1 MDSTKKT
8 DKKLKK
14 GFTTGS
20 VATLAAKAAVYMLL
34 TGEIIDED
42 YIILPGGEKYASKI
56 FAPYVDENKKQASC
70 FVKKPESDDPD
81 VTAGIKIYATVS
93 LTQADN
99 SDELQEKT
107 KYNRNT
113 DFTDM
118 ASAKIEENIEI
129 TGGEGIGI
137 VTRPGL
143 NQKISEYAINETP
156 RKMIKQA
163 VSEVMDELGFYGR
176 LKVEISAPEGIEIA
190 KKTFNP
196 HMGIE
201 GGISIIGTTG
211 IVEPMSTK
219 ALTDTILLDLKM
231 HYEENN
237 KRCIIVPGNYGVTFL
252 KNSYGISEKEI
263 VLCSNYVGESIKMA
277 VDTGFKNI
285 IFCSHIGKLIKVYG
299 GIMNTHSMY
308 GDHRMELMKTAFLKI
323 MGGNTEYLDTSEEI
337 MNCVSTTAVL
347 DLLFNSQNG
356 KQIVNDISNEIV
368 RESLN
373 NLYKAAKMSE
383 KFDDDILIKCI
394 MYENSYGELSNSD
407 FI

>member
-1 MDSTKKT
+1 MDSKNKI

-20 VATLAAKAAVYMLL
+20 VATLAAKASAYMLL
-34 TGEIIDED
+34 TGRIIDECD
-42 YIILPGGEKYASKI
+42 IVLPGGEKYVSKI
-56 FAPYVDENKKQASC
+56 SDPYVDENKKVARC
-70 FVKKPESDDPD
+70 FVTKPHSDDPD
-81 VTAGIKIYATVS
+81 VTAGIEIYATVS
-93 LTQADN
+93 IIQVDN
-99 SDELQEKT
+99 NDSLQEKIKERVNENFAYT
-107 KYNRNT
+107 S
-113 DFTDM
+113 
-118 ASAKIEENIEI
+118 SAKTEENIEI
-129 TGGEGIGI
+129 TGGIGIGI

-143 NQKISEYAINETP
+143 NQKVSEYAINETP
-156 RKMIKQA
+156 RKMIKHA
-163 VSEVMDELGFYGR
+163 ISEVMDEVGFCGR
-176 LKVEISAPEGIEIA
+176 IKVEISAPKGIEIA

-252 KNSYGISEKEI
+252 KNNYGINEKEI

-277 VDTGFKNI
+277 IDIGFKNI

-308 GDHRMELMKTAFLKI
+308 GDHRMELMKAAYLKI
-323 MGGNTEYLDTSEEI
+323 ANENTALSEITDEI

-347 DLLFNSQNG
+347 DLFSNNENG
-356 KQIVNDISNEIV
+356 KQIIKDISNEIV
-368 RESLN
+368 KGTIS
-373 NLYKAAKMSE
+373 NLYSAAKMSE
-383 KFDDDILIKCI
+383 KFDGDVSIKCI
-394 MYENSYGELSNSD
+394 MYENSYGELSRSD
-407 FI
+407 VI